1 MHTEEL
7 IVYMYYK
14 SIEKFYISVIIHIFF
29 SPGLKSY
36 IILPLP
42 PNVTLFFFCYINFV
56 LNTVCIISVKA

>member
-14 SIEKFYISVIIHIFF
+14 YIEKFYISVIIHIFF

-42 PNVTLFFFCYINFV
+42 PDVTLIF
-56 LNTVCIISVKA
+56 SVTLILF